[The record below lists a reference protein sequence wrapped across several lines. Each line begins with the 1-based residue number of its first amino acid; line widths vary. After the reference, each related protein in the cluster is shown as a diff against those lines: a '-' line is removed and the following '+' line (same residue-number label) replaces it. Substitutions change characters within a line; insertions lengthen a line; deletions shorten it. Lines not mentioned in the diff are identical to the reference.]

1 MFDWD
6 RAFVKTSANEKVFI
20 LNKNY
25 LEYDFDF
32 YPTLNINADDK
43 DPPWFRKSTKKSRLR
58 EKRCL

>member
-32 YPTLNINADDK
+32 YPTLNIN
-43 DPPWFRKSTKKSRLR
+43 R
-58 EKRCL
+58 